1 MYPVMLAN
9 PFAQMLEPV
18 IGLLNQA
25 LVPVLGLVLALGTI
39 YCVFLGLKLAK
50 AEEPQEREKAKGA
63 IKNAILGFLLIFV
76 LILALKVGMNAMA
89 GWLNDTVST
98 SISVSGAVSAASV
111 G

>member
-1 MYPVMLAN
+1 MYPVMLDTAN
-9 PFAQMLEPV
+9 PFAAMLDPIV
-18 IGLLNQA
+18 RLLNQA

-39 YCVFLGLKLAK
+39 YCVFLGVKLAK

-76 LILALKVGMNAMA
+76 LILALKVGMGAMA
-89 GWLNDTVST
+89 NWINAEGGM
-98 SISVSGAVSAASV
+98 SISLGSGASV